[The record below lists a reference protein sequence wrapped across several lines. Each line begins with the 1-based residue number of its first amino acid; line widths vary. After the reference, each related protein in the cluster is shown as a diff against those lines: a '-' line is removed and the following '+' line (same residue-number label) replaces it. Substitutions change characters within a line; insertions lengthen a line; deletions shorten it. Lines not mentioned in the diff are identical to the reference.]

1 MPVLMRGAQSA
12 LLPNFGAPI
21 TPAAWQATQTC
32 PYSFLPAARSA
43 GLPGAGWPAEAVAA
57 GLAAEIAAIAAAAA
71 FVSALAADAGPPSE
85 TVIGVGTTVTVRFG
99 DGAEQTVH
107 IGEVADALDQNL
119 VTSDSPLG
127 RALLGHHAG
136 DEVAYDAPD
145 GHTTARIVSLG

>member
-1 MPVLMRGAQSA
+1 MTGDPE
-12 LLPNFGAPI
+12 PI
-21 TPAAWQATQTC
+21 
-32 PYSFLPAARSA
+32 
-43 GLPGAGWPAEAVAA
+43 GAEARRALEKELARLRTERDTVAA
-57 GLAAEIAAIAAAAA
+57 TLAGADNTGDAADQADELQRADTLQQLDNRIRNLD
-71 FVSALAADAGPPSE
+71 VRLRQAADAGPPSE

-99 DGAEQTVH
+99 DGVEQTVH

-119 VTSDSPLG
+119 VTADSPLG